1 MSIKERLQEDWKQA
15 LKDKEKPK
23 ANTIS
28 MARAAILLVEKTDG
42 TIVDDT
48 KAIEIL
54 AREVKMR
61 NESIVEF
68 EKGHREDL
76 VSSTKAEIEILMNYL
91 PQQFSE
97 EEIICII
104 NDAVKETGAN
114 SIKEMGKVMA
124 AISPKIKG
132 RADGKLVSEKV
143 KNFLSNNK

>member
-15 LKDKEKPK
+15 LKNKEKSK

-28 MARAAILLVEKTDG
+28 MARAAILLVEKTNG

-54 AREVKMR
+54 AKEVKMR

-76 VSSTKAEIEILMNYL
+76 VSSTKAEIEILMDYL
-91 PQQFSE
+91 PQQLSE
-97 EEIICII
+97 EEIISII

-124 AISPKIKG
+124 TISPKIKG